1 MTQNR
6 KGILLMIAAV
16 AAFAVQDG
24 FSRHLA
30 GNYNTLMV
38 VMLRY
43 WVFAAFVIM
52 LALRRPEGART
63 AVQSNRLWAHLMRAV
78 LLVVE
83 ICLMVWGYT
92 MIGLINALAIFT
104 ICPLVVVAL
113 SGPILGEK
121 LSWQRWAAVGI
132 GMAGVLIILRPG
144 FGVFSWPALLPIGS
158 AVLFGTYSVLTRLTT
173 RDEPSFPA
181 FFWPAVIGAV
191 LITAI
196 GLPHWQAITPQDW
209 GFVACYAA
217 TSILSNWLLQKCY
230 ETAEASAVQPFAY
243 LHIVFA
249 SMIGIT
255 VFGETL
261 AIPVILGTA
270 LIIVAGI
277 WALWN
282 EKTPMEAPHD

>member
-1 MTQNR
+1 
-6 KGILLMIAAV
+6 
-16 AAFAVQDG
+16 
-24 FSRHLA
+24 
-30 GNYNTLMV
+30 
-38 VMLRY
+38 
-43 WVFAAFVIM
+43 
-52 LALRRPEGART
+52 
-63 AVQSNRLWAHLMRAV
+63 
-78 LLVVE
+78 
-83 ICLMVWGYT
+83 

-173 RDEPSFPA
+173 RDEPS
-181 FFWPAVIGAV
+181 
-191 LITAI
+191 
-196 GLPHWQAITPQDW
+196 LPHWQAITPQDW

-261 AIPVILGTA
+261 AVPVILGTA